1 MTQYNA
7 EITPDDPEQ
16 LPPARRR
23 RARRLIAPMEAEDR
37 TDFLDQVAHRS
48 SPSFDFF
55 LFSLF
60 AGAVIAVG
68 FLINSQPILVLGAIL
83 SPLMAPMLG
92 ISLGTVI
99 GSVRFFLRSTIGL
112 LIGSALVFLVGAL
125 AGYASRIWYPLDL
138 SQAHLNTQLSWAT
151 LILVGF
157 GGVLTAA
164 AMVRSERSATLP
176 SVALAYGLYLP
187 LSAAGIGL
195 GNGEPFLFP
204 DGLVVYAQYLS
215 FAVVVAA
222 VTFVIFGFRPLTIFG
237 YTVWAVVFLLGLVIL
252 VGLGGVGASI
262 GGQIALPTST
272 PTLTPTKTMTV
283 TPSLTPV
290 PPTATAS
297 QTLTPVPPTN
307 TSTPTRTVTPTPTPI
322 VALVNAGEGG
332 GAHLRAEPGFQ
343 AESIT
348 LLQNG
353 TPVQVLPEDPVQ
365 EGGGIWILVRT
376 IQGEEGWILQ
386 ILLVTATPAPDWEA
400 QP

>member
-16 LPPARRR
+16 LPPARQR

-37 TDFLDQVAHRS
+37 IDFLDQVAHRS

-55 LFSLF
+55 LFSLL

-68 FLINSQPILVLGAIL
+68 FLLDSQPILVLGAIL
-83 SPLMAPMLG
+83 SPMLAPVMG
-92 ISLGTVI
+92 IALGTVI

-112 LIGSALVFLVGAL
+112 LIGSILVFSVGAL
-125 AGYASRIWYPLDL
+125 AGYASRPWYPLDL
-138 SQAHLNTQLSWAT
+138 TQAHLNTQLSWAT

-157 GGVLTAA
+157 GAAMTAA
-164 AMVRSERSATLP
+164 AMVRSEKSAALP

-204 DGLVVYAQYLS
+204 DGLVVFVQYLS
-215 FAVVVAA
+215 FAVVIAA
-222 VTFVIFGFRPLTIFG
+222 LTFVIFGFRPLTMFG
-237 YTVWAVVFLLGLVIL
+237 YTVWAVVLLLGIVLL
-252 VGLGGVGASI
+252 VGISGVGASF
-262 GGQIALPTST
+262 GAQIALPTHT
-272 PTLTPTKTMTV
+272 PTLTPTQTLTM
-283 TPSLTPV
+283 TPSLTPM

-297 QTLTPVPPTN
+297 QTLTPVPPTI
-307 TSTPTRTVTPTPTPI
+307 TSTPTRTLTPTPTPI

-348 LLQNG
+348 ILSNG
-353 TPVQVLPEDPVQ
+353 TPVQVIPDDPIQ
-365 EGGGIWILVRT
+365 EGGGIWIYVRT
-376 IQGEEGWILQ
+376 IQGDEGWILQ
-386 ILLVTATPAPDWEA
+386 VLLVTATPAPNWEG
-400 QP
+400 